1 MNWKFSCGVE
11 NLGVCILHKNRDLT
25 SFLRIAFLGGWRLT
39 EIIVIYCLYYI
50 LIFFG
55 ENQVDFVQI
64 FIWKGE
70 VCFRWCVLYT
80 WDLRKS
86 FWVQVYF
93 WQVIDMDGVLAVIT
107 ILETYPITRD
117 VLEVTI
123 LKMIW
128 IATYLTITWH
138 QCNCRSMFYGIKLK
152 ILNVLSQ

>member
-1 MNWKFSCGVE
+1 MCELKILLWSRKFGSVHFTQKQGF
-11 NLGVCILHKNRDLT
+11 DLLSQN
-25 SFLRIAFLGGWRLT
+25 SFFGGWGLT

-50 LIFFG
+50 LILFG
-55 ENQVDFVQI
+55 R
-64 FIWKGE
+64 G
-70 VCFRWCVLYT
+70 RYVLDDVYYT
-80 WDLRKS
+80 WDLWKS

-107 ILETYPITRD
+107 ILEAYPITRD

-152 ILNVLSQ
+152 VLNVLSQ